1 LVRSGTL
8 SLQRH
13 PAAGS
18 APAAAPA
25 AGTLDVT
32 AQAIVDAAQKDS
44 PAKAERAKNVVWS
57 ILKTYYADRQD
68 LIMAV
73 TYPLNETGLK
83 TKTPAARAPKGSEQG
98 SIAVSDDFLEHTTRE
113 GFARRVLQVGHE
125 LMHVEQHRQ
134 GMGGSK
140 KSAEREFLAFA
151 WEGTAAE
158 VAGTGHMNRGT
169 RLSLINAAIKNYQAL
184 GEDDQKRYKDQYDEV
199 VKKKEALEA
208 KKKRGPAAP

>member
-1 LVRSGTL
+1 MRSGAL

-13 PAAGS
+13 PGGGTAPAS
-18 APAAAPA
+18 APAAEA
-25 AGTLDVT
+25 LDEK
-32 AQAIVDAAQKDS
+32 AQAIVDAAQKDTPS
-44 PAKAERAKNVVWS
+44 KAERAENVVWS
-57 ILKTYYADRQD
+57 ILKTYYADR
-68 LIMAV
+68 LELVKAV
-73 TYPLNETGLK
+73 TYPLKGDGLL

-98 SIAVSDDFLEHTTRE
+98 EIKVSDDFLEHTTKE

-134 GMGGSK
+134 GMSGPK

-169 RLSLINAAIKNYQAL
+169 RLSLINAAIKNYQGV
-184 GEDDQKRYKDQYDEV
+184 GEDDQKRYKDDYDKV
-199 VKKKEALEA
+199 MKKKEALEA
-208 KKKRGPAAP
+208 KKKKPTAP